1 MPGPIRATETGTA
14 TATETS
20 YIGQTVSVTLALR
33 ILGIAALTLVAA
45 CGAQSSSSTGSLSL
59 APRSAQVRRVA
70 FDNSYGPATA
80 LQVHVAVDGAAEQTY
95 PAACDAKT
103 CTFLVLLTNGPHTLT
118 LAVERD
124 GVRSDVTTFTVEAPS
139 APKR

>member
-1 MPGPIRATETGTA
+1 MPGPIRETETGTV
-14 TATETS
+14 TETS
-20 YIGQTVSVTLALR
+20 YIGQTVSVKLALK

-45 CGAQSSSSTGSLSL
+45 CGTRSSTGALSL
-59 APRSAQVRRVA
+59 APRDAQVHGVA
-70 FDNSYGPATA
+70 FDNSYGPITT
-80 LQVHVAVDGAAEQTY
+80 LQVHVAVDGGTEQTY

-103 CTFLVLLTNGPHTLT
+103 CRFLVLLTTGPHTLT

-124 GVRSDVTTFTVEAPS
+124 GLRSEVTTFTVDAPA